1 MRNAIICAAIV
12 SSCFFLPIYSKA
24 AVFGGSNLGF
34 SGYPEFSEYPPS
46 PPFGDD
52 KFAWESYKREVEDY
66 VNKAKQYVDDA
77 NSDIE
82 RVNEAKAEAIR
93 KANEAVEEYNR
104 KARGY

>member
-1 MRNAIICAAIV
+1 MKWLIV
-12 SSCFFLPIYSKA
+12 FAYLSVPLSANS

-34 SGYPEFSEYPPS
+34 SGYPEFSEFPPS
-46 PPFGDD
+46 PPYGDD
-52 KFAWESYKREVEDY
+52 RYAWDNYKREVEDY